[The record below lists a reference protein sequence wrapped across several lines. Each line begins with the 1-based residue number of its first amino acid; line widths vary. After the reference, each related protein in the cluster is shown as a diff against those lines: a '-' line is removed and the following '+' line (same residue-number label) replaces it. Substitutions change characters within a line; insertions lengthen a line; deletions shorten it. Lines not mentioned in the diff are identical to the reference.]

1 MSLLWVAVALM
12 LPMLG
17 GWAVWCALLGRPR
30 GMFGWSAALGSGCLV
45 GSVAWGGI
53 LTFFDATPTPDLFSR
68 SAPWLAGFVLVA
80 ACAAWR
86 WAPAPMDELSA
97 GQARLAAFE
106 RLTVSVTVLV
116 LLGAAVAIWIQA
128 TSLPTLTWDAWNAW
142 LAKSKAWFY
151 AGQFLPVRG
160 FDDWLQASP
169 GSAITTTAWV
179 YPEALPRYVSWV
191 VSAAGTWSDAT
202 AQSPW
207 PAAWMA
213 LGLSCFGLLGLA
225 GCRTSIAAVATTAL
239 LTLPLITAHASLAG
253 YMDLW
258 LAAMLLLAGSH
269 WLRWHRSRSWRD
281 AAFAVLCAGLLP
293 AIKPE
298 GAIWMLCLSAATVLV
313 LLPRWLRWGMVL
325 LGPLLWAVALP
336 FGGLRVPLPGLGW
349 LRLGWGEV
357 EIPTRGVMRLEWHPV
372 LDEVAETLFLMPN
385 WSLFWYLA
393 PLVVLLR
400 WRDLRRVPALAGL
413 GWFLAFGY
421 AFLFLLFFFTDA
433 AAWAENL
440 TSINRVLM
448 HIVPITL
455 VWLTLLWAGPT
466 APRDTAPS
474 TAV

>member
-1 MSLLWVAVALM
+1 
-12 LPMLG
+12 
-17 GWAVWCALLGRPR
+17 
-30 GMFGWSAALGSGCLV
+30 
-45 GSVAWGGI
+45 
-53 LTFFDATPTPDLFSR
+53 
-68 SAPWLAGFVLVA
+68 
-80 ACAAWR
+80 
-86 WAPAPMDELSA
+86 
-97 GQARLAAFE
+97 
-106 RLTVSVTVLV
+106 LV
-116 LLGAAVAIWIQA
+116 LLVAAVAIWMQA

-142 LAKSKAWFY
+142 LAKSKAWYY

-191 VSAAGTWSDAT
+191 VSAAGTWSDAA

-225 GCRTSIAAVATTAL
+225 GCRTSVAAVATTAL

-269 WLRWHRSRSWRD
+269 WLRWHRSRFWRD
-281 AAFAVLCAGLLP
+281 AVFAVLCAGLLP
-293 AIKPE
+293 AIKAE

-357 EIPTRGVMRLEWHPV
+357 EIPTRGVMLAGVASGAGRGGGNLVPDAELVPV
-372 LDEVAETLFLMPN
+372 LVSRAADRPAA
-385 WSLFWYLA
+385 LA
-393 PLVVLLR
+393 RTAPR
-400 WRDLRRVPALAGL
+400 AGL
-413 GWFLAFGY
+413 GGSGLVPDLSATPSCSFCSSSPTPLPGPKSHQHQSCADAYRADHTGLAHLAVGGS
-421 AFLFLLFFFTDA
+421 DS
-433 AAWAENL
+433 
-440 TSINRVLM
+440 TSRYSAVHCRV
-448 HIVPITL
+448 
-455 VWLTLLWAGPT
+455 T
-466 APRDTAPS
+466 ASMR
-474 TAV
+474 

>member
-1 MSLLWVAVALM
+1 
-12 LPMLG
+12 
-17 GWAVWCALLGRPR
+17 
-30 GMFGWSAALGSGCLV
+30 
-45 GSVAWGGI
+45 
-53 LTFFDATPTPDLFSR
+53 
-68 SAPWLAGFVLVA
+68 
-80 ACAAWR
+80 
-86 WAPAPMDELSA
+86 
-97 GQARLAAFE
+97 
-106 RLTVSVTVLV
+106 LV
-116 LLGAAVAIWIQA
+116 LLGAAVATWMQA

-142 LAKSKAWFY
+142 LAKSKAWYY

-191 VSAAGTWSDAT
+191 VSAAGTWSDAA

-225 GCRTSIAAVATTAL
+225 GCRTSVAAVATTAL

-258 LAAMLLLAGSH
+258 LAAMLMLAGSH

-325 LGPLLWAVALP
+325 LGPLLWAAALP

-357 EIPTRGVMRLEWHPV
+357 EIPTRGVMSAGVASGAGRGGGNLVPDAELVPV
-372 LDEVAETLFLMPN
+372 LVSRAADRP
-385 WSLFWYLA
+385 
-393 PLVVLLR
+393 
-400 WRDLRRVPALAGL
+400 PALARTAPPAGL
-413 GWFLAFGY
+413 GGSGLVPGLRLRLPVPAVLLHRRRCLGRESHQHQSRADAHRADHPGLAHLAVGGS
-421 AFLFLLFFFTDA
+421 DS
-433 AAWAENL
+433 
-440 TSINRVLM
+440 TSRYSAVHCRV
-448 HIVPITL
+448 
-455 VWLTLLWAGPT
+455 T
-466 APRDTAPS
+466 ASMR
-474 TAV
+474 